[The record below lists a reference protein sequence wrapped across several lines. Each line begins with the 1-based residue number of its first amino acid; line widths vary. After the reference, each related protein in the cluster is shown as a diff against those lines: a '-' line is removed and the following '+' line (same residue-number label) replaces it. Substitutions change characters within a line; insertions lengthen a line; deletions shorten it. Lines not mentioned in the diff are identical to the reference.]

1 MEIPLTRL
9 YHMVNREFSYMFG
22 YVPGMDVT
30 EYPPL
35 TTVTLEELH
44 IEEVNVIKKN
54 GALLIEKADA
64 FREN

>member
-9 YHMVNREFSYMFG
+9 YHMLNRELSSLFG

-35 TTVTLEELH
+35 TTVTHEELH
-44 IEEVNVIKKN
+44 IEETNVLKKN
-54 GALLIEKADA
+54 EELPIEKVDA

>member
-9 YHMVNREFSYMFG
+9 YHMLNRELSFMFG

-35 TTVTLEELH
+35 TTVTHEELH
-44 IEEVNVIKKN
+44 VEEVNVFKN
-54 GALLIEKADA
+54 NEELPIEYADA
-64 FREN
+64 LREN